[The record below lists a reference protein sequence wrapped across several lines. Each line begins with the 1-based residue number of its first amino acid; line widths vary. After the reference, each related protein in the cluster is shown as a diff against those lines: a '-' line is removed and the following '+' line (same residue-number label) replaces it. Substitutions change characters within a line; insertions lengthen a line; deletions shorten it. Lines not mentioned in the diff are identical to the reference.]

1 MGWDR
6 PLSRAILVDLSYRVR
21 LATAR
26 KSHICHFSERIPVDI
41 EDQGGRELAKGDL
54 GRITPEQQVPRCRGH
69 ADIVFRWSGVDAVPR
84 KLAVG

>member
-1 MGWDR
+1 M
-6 PLSRAILVDLSYRVR
+6 
-21 LATAR
+21 
-26 KSHICHFSERIPVDI
+26 DI